1 MKRRDIKMSAVKIL
15 TVLVLTVSLF
25 YALVGAH
32 EVKGVCLGN
41 ERHKA
46 KPSPEDDSYKGC
58 RVFQNSSC
66 CTSDFA
72 NQVTD
77 PVIKGI
83 GNFSWTLCGNLSRQC
98 QEYMVG
104 VECFYSCSP
113 YVGLWA
119 NPNDTKAFINA
130 PVCSGYCDSWYEA
143 CKDDLTCAKNWG
155 SGFNYTSD
163 GHNKCKRNCSTFKE
177 TYTNGKD
184 LCESM
189 WGSSF
194 KYTEDQDR
202 CLHFRYNAS
211 HNPNKDVVQKIFG
224 HPESPTTTP
233 ATQGSTLGSTQ
244 SSTTDGSQAQGTRLS
259 SLLGGLVLV
268 LSFHRFF
275 F

>member
-1 MKRRDIKMSAVKIL
+1 MRRRDTNMSAVKVL
-15 TVLVLTVSLF
+15 TTVVLTVSLF
-25 YALVGAH
+25 HVVFSEH
-32 EVKGVCLGN
+32 EVEGVCLGN
-41 ERHKA
+41 DRHKD
-46 KPSPEDDSYKGC
+46 KPSPEDDSYRGC
-58 RVFQNSSC
+58 RVFKNSSC
-66 CTSDFA
+66 CSSNFA
-72 NQVTD
+72 NQVAV
-77 PVIKGI
+77 PGVIKGI
-83 GNFSWTLCGNLSRQC
+83 GNFSWTLCGNLSTRC

-119 NPNDTKAFINA
+119 NPNDTKAFENA
-130 PVCSGYCDSWYEA
+130 PVCSGYCNDWYDA

-155 SGFNYTSD
+155 SGFKYTS
-163 GHNKCKRNCSTFKE
+163 GGRNECKQNCTTFEK
-177 TYTNGKD
+177 TYTNGTD

-224 HPESPTTTP
+224 HPESSTTRS
-233 ATQGSTLGSTQ
+233 ATQSAESI
-244 SSTTDGSQAQGTRLS
+244 RLS
-259 SLLGGLVLV
+259 SLLGGLFLV
-268 LSFHRFF
+268 LSFYRFF

>member
-1 MKRRDIKMSAVKIL
+1 MKRRDSKMSAVKVL
-15 TVLVLTVSLF
+15 TTFVLTVSLF
-25 YALVGAH
+25 HVVFGDH

-46 KPSPEDDSYKGC
+46 QPSPEDNSYKGC
-58 RVFQNSSC
+58 RVFKDSSC

-72 NQVTD
+72 NQVAV
-77 PVIKGI
+77 PGVIKGI
-83 GNFSWTLCGNLSRQC
+83 GKFSWTLCGNLSRQC

-130 PVCSGYCDSWYEA
+130 PVCSGYCNDWYEA
-143 CKDDLTCAKNWG
+143 CKDDFTCAKNWG
-155 SGFNYTSD
+155 TGFNYTSD
-163 GHNKCKRNCSTFKE
+163 GHNKCKENCTTFKE

-189 WGSSF
+189 WGNSF

-202 CLHFRYNAS
+202 CLHFRYDAS

-224 HPESPTTTP
+224 HSGSP
-233 ATQGSTLGSTQ
+233 AIQGSLFS
-244 SSTTDGSQAQGTRLS
+244 
-259 SLLGGLVLV
+259 GLVLG
-268 LSFHRFF
+268 LSIHKFF

>member
-1 MKRRDIKMSAVKIL
+1 MKRRDTKMSAVKVL
-15 TVLVLTVSLF
+15 TTLVLTVSLF
-25 YALVGAH
+25 HVVLSEH
-32 EVKGVCLGN
+32 EVEGVCLGN
-41 ERHKA
+41 ERHKP
-46 KPSPEDDSYKGC
+46 KPGPEDDSYKGC

-66 CTSDFA
+66 CKSEFA
-72 NQVTD
+72 NQVAI
-77 PVIKGI
+77 PVVKGI

-130 PVCSGYCDSWYEA
+130 PVCSGYCDDWYKA
-143 CKDDLTCAKNWG
+143 CENDRTCAKNWG
-155 SGFNYTSD
+155 TGFNYTSD
-163 GHNKCKRNCSTFKE
+163 GHNKCKRNCTTFKE
-177 TYTNGKD
+177 TYKNGTD

-202 CLHFRYNAS
+202 CLHFRYDAS

-224 HPESPTTTP
+224 HS
-233 ATQGSTLGSTQ
+233 
-244 SSTTDGSQAQGTRLS
+244 GSQTNQGNLLS
-259 SLLGGLVLV
+259 GLVLA
-268 LSFHRFF
+268 LSIYKFF
-275 F
+275 I